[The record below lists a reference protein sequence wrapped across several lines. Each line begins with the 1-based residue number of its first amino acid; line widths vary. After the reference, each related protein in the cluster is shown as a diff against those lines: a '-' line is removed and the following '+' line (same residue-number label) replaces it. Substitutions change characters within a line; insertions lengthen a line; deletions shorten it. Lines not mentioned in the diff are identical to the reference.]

1 MPRSTGLKSLVGNT
15 EQTRKVDMDREA
27 IMKELNRILDKYGV
41 NSGDRESLLDDL
53 YEVVDDARYE
63 GYCDGKDAA
72 LRD

>member
-1 MPRSTGLKSLVGNT
+1 M
-15 EQTRKVDMDREA
+15 MDRNF
-27 IMKELNRILDKYGV
+27 IMKELNRILDKYNV
-41 NSGDRESLLDDL
+41 DSPDRESLLDDL